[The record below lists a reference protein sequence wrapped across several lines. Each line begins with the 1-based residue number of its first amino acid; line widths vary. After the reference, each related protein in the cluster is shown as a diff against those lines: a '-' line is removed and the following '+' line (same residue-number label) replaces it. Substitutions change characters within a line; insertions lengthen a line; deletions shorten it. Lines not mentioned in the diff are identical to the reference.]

1 MRDSRGDRQWTGSDR
16 HVSRRGYLSSAL
28 GALGLAVAGCG
39 RSVRADPGSTT
50 DSNYET
56 ITVPPGGHFAVRVAD
71 GGRFENTLVDI
82 TAPGATWE
90 VEALGADWQ
99 VRNLGIR
106 GVWDSLENA
115 WPLSVAVD
123 AGAVGRVENFY
134 FGDGAV
140 DDTYPGVTGI
150 YARHYHA
157 GRLQIDRVNIQGMAG
172 NAVYA
177 STPGYPDDDD
187 PVGKTRPTGGGG
199 TVEITDSFAS
209 NCLSSH
215 FRIGTDGS
223 FVRNCVARGGDRGV
237 WARFGDTR
245 VVDSDLS
252 RSSDHPADGDIV
264 CGTNNWESG
273 EDATV
278 TVENTVYET
287 TGQDIEY
294 AGTILGTSADRELRT
309 DPPTG
314 APTTPEAAAS
324 GGDNGNASTTTKHL
338 RVESVDSGPW
348 IQYEFTVD
356 GSVEKAAYANPSDE
370 IDGGDGRT
378 TVTGMVGQ
386 GGTDDYRFD
395 GSLLSWDADAD
406 HRNYRVVVTE
416 TVTPD
421 DSRRESILTV
431 ASPTHG
437 PTVRY
442 DFTVDGTFVHCAS
455 TERSDGRSTVN
466 EQARAWGRVESGTHD
481 TYVFQGTLLDW
492 WADVDSMEYF
502 LFLDGQEI
510 TPDSGLVGG

>member
-1 MRDSRGDRQWTGSDR
+1 MC
-16 HVSRRGYLSSAL
+16 
-28 GALGLAVAGCG
+28 ALGLAAAGCG
-39 RSVRADPGSTT
+39 RSVAADSGPAT
-50 DSNYET
+50 DPNYET

-106 GVWDSLENA
+106 GVWDSVENA

-123 AGAVGRVENFY
+123 AGATGRVENFY

-157 GRLQIDRVNIQGMAG
+157 GRLQIDGVNIQGMAG
-172 NAVYA
+172 NAIYA
-177 STPGYPDDDD
+177 STPGYPADDD

-199 TVEITDSFAS
+199 TVEITNSFAAD
-209 NCLSSH
+209 CLSSH

-223 FVRNCVARGGDRGV
+223 FVENCVARGGDRGV
-237 WARFGDTR
+237 WARFDDTR

-252 RSSDHPADGDIV
+252 GSSDHPADGDVV
-264 CGTNNWESG
+264 CGTNNWVSG

-294 AGTILGTSADRELRT
+294 AGAILGQSADRDLRT
-309 DPPTG
+309 APPAD

-324 GGDNGNASTTTKHL
+324 GDGDGNPGTTTKHL

-348 IQYEFTVD
+348 VQYEFTVD
-356 GSVEKAAYANPSDE
+356 GPVERAAYANPSDE
-370 IDGGDGRT
+370 IEDGDGRT
-378 TVTGMVGQ
+378 TVTGIVGQ
-386 GGTDDYRFD
+386 GGQDDYRFK
-395 GSLLSWDADAD
+395 GSLLEWDADVD
-406 HRNYRVVVTE
+406 HRNYRVVVTS

-421 DSRRESILTV
+421 DRQRQSALTV

-437 PTVRY
+437 PALRY
-442 DFTVDGTFVHCAS
+442 DFTVDGTLIHCAS
-455 TERSDGRSTVN
+455 TERTDRWLEMDERV
-466 EQARAWGRVESGTHD
+466 RAGGRVESGTHD
-481 TYVFQGTLLDW
+481 TYVFEGTLLDW
-492 WADVDSMEYF
+492 WTDADPEEYF
-502 LFLDGQEI
+502 LLLDGQEI
-510 TPDSGLVGG
+510 TPESGQIGGD